1 MTAAPG
7 GTGGAVVDARLVE
20 VAEQVYVY
28 EQLPGGWCV
37 SNSGVLTGA
46 EGALVVDTLATVG
59 RAERLRE
66 AVDRL
71 RPGPA
76 RTLVNTHHHGDHT
89 FGNQVFGP
97 GATVVAHERTRAGMV
112 STGLALTGLWPQVE
126 WGEVRLS
133 LPTLTFRDRLTV
145 HLGERRVELF
155 SVAPAHTDGDVV
167 VWLPD
172 ERVLFAGDVVFS
184 GAAPFC
190 LFGTVAGTLRA
201 IERLRALRPRT
212 VVSGH
217 GPVTGPEV
225 LDDNARYVR
234 WIQELAEA
242 GAARGLTPLE
252 TARSA
257 NREEFGHLLDAE
269 RIVGNLHVAYAEL
282 ARPAGSDAPGRAA
295 AAGPQPPLDPLAV
308 FHEMVA
314 FNGGHLP
321 TCLA

>member
-1 MTAAPG
+1 MTATPPVAD
-7 GTGGAVVDARLVE
+7 DARLVE
-20 VAEQVYVY
+20 VADQVYVY
-28 EQLPGGWCV
+28 EQPPGGWCL
-37 SNSGVLTGA
+37 SNSGVLAGPRGA
-46 EGALVVDTLATVG
+46 VVVDTLATVR

-97 GATVVAHERTRAGMV
+97 GATILAHERTRTEMAA
-112 STGLALTGLWPQVE
+112 TGLALTGLWPHVE
-126 WGEVRLS
+126 WGDVRLS
-133 LPTLTFRDRLTV
+133 LPNLTFRDALTL
-145 HLGERRVELF
+145 HLGERRVELLH
-155 SVAPAHTDGDVV
+155 VGPAHTTGDVV

-225 LDDNARYVR
+225 LDDNARYLR
-234 WIQELAEA
+234 WIQGLAEE

-257 NREEFGHLLDAE
+257 HRAEFDHLLDAE
-269 RIVGNLHVAYAEL
+269 RIVGNLHVARAEL
-282 ARPAGSDAPGRAA
+282 PGPASAAADAPAHGVDPVAA
-295 AAGPQPPLDPLAV
+295 FG
-308 FHEMVA
+308 EMVT
-314 FNGGHLP
+314 FNGGRLP